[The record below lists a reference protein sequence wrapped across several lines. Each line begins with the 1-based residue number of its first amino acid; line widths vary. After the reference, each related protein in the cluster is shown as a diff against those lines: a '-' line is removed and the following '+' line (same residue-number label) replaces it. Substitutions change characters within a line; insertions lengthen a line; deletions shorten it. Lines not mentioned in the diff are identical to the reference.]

1 MKSNKIHVWL
11 KKEIANN
18 LPSNCSWCDTEDSEK
33 WVPLLLCESNAVQSN
48 KNYILCGRC
57 YDYYDK
63 ADSNYRFWI
72 ERNLNTG
79 GSCSCGGVDN
89 GK

>member
-1 MKSNKIHVWL
+1 MKSKKVHVWL
-11 KKEIANN
+11 KQKIASS
-18 LPSNCSWCDTEDSEK
+18 LPSNCSWCDTDDSEK
-33 WVPLLLCESNAVQSN
+33 WVPLLLCDSSSIHNN
-48 KNYILCGRC
+48 THYILCGNC

-63 ADSNYRFWI
+63 CESNYRFWI
-72 ERNLNTG
+72 EKNLKTG